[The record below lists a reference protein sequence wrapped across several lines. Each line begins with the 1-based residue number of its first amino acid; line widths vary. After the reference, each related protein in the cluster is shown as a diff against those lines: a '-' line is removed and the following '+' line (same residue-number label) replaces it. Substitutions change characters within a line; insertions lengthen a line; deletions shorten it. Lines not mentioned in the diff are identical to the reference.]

1 MSISGLGS
9 VTGVSGTKYDFTNM
23 TNAQAY
29 AAAGKL
35 GDEGKITVLE
45 QSQLQA
51 MAQGVDRMN
60 PANSGTTYF
69 TDNLKST
76 TPQNFF
82 TNVSNKLASDLRSPD
97 PSGINTTL
105 IATDKALL
113 TALSA
118 YQGTEE
124 FAKVQQTE
132 AGGIISTTA

>member
-29 AAAGKL
+29 AAANQL
-35 GDEGKITVLE
+35 GNAGKITVDQ
-45 QSQLQA
+45 QSQVMN
-51 MAQGVDRMN
+51 MAQGADTIN
-60 PANSGTTYF
+60 LANSGSAYF
-69 TDNLKST
+69 ADNLKST
-76 TPQNFF
+76 TPQNFLAQI
-82 TNVSNKLASDLRSPD
+82 SNDIAADVREN
-97 PSGINTTL
+97 NTKS
-105 IATDKALL
+105 AARDSALL

-124 FAKVQQTE
+124 FAKVPQTE